1 MKSFYVTTTEIN
13 SDHVRD
19 EILRVDR
26 DALVSRRPDNRT
38 LFLVQ
43 TARMSE
49 LTLEAIDG
57 VAHAVSLAAIGK
69 KVS

>member
-1 MKSFYVTTTEIN
+1 MKSFYVTTTKTHSEK
-13 SDHVRD
+13 VRN
-19 EILRVDR
+19 EILRIDAE
-26 DALVSRRPDNRT
+26 ALVTYRPDNRT

-43 TARMSE
+43 SLRMSE

-69 KVS
+69 KVA